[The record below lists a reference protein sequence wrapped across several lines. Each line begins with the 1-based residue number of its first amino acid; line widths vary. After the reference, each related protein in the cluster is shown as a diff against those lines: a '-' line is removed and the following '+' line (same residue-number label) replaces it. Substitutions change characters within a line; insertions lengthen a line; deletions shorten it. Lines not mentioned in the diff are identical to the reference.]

1 MSARVPGYRGVLTM
15 FFDGI
20 VSMMNPYPKPWKV
33 RVRRITQGWDGPVF
47 APQYALITMDASTG
61 GGAAGTGDYPTSD
74 RTIKAM
80 NPAHI
85 IYECLTN
92 RFWGRGLDRA
102 KIDEVT
108 FLKAAQTLHSESFGL
123 CLKWNQQTTIQ
134 GFIQSV
140 LDTIGATLYTDRST
154 GKLALSL
161 MRADYVF
168 ADLPVFD
175 TSSGLLNISEATV
188 SSPSNQISECVVTY
202 HDPVTDKDRKVKAVN
217 VAASMANP
225 GAANQVTRDYKGVPT
240 TELALRLAQRDLRMS
255 STALRRIT
263 ITLDRR
269 GWAINPGDV
278 IRVRDLARNI
288 PDSAFRVGR
297 YEDGTLTNGQI
308 KITAIQDVF
317 ALPATSFVG
326 STQNNW
332 QSPNTRPCIGRYQ
345 AFEMPYALAVRSLS
359 AADFNALTGDGAL
372 IATVMEEGQT
382 LNLAYDVALKNGA
395 SANDEVPADQ
405 SYFCGYTP

>member
-1 MSARVPGYRGVLTM
+1 MSVRVPGYRGVLTM

-20 VSMMNPYPKPWKV
+20 TTMKNPYPKPWKF

-47 APQYALITMDASTG
+47 APQYALITMDATTG
-61 GGAAGTGDYPTSD
+61 GGAAGSGEYPRSD
-74 RTIKAM
+74 RTIMAM

-85 IYECLTN
+85 VYECLTN

-102 KIDEVT
+102 KIDDVT
-108 FLKAAQTLHSESFGL
+108 FLKAAQTLHSEGFGL

-134 GFIQSV
+134 AFIQSV
-140 LDTIGATLYTDRST
+140 LDTIGATLYTDRAT

-175 TSSGLLNISEATV
+175 TSNGLLSITEATV
-188 SSPSNQISECVVTY
+188 ASPSNQVSECIVTY
-202 HDPVTDKDRKVKAVN
+202 RDPVTDKDRKVKAVN
-217 VAASMANP
+217 IAASMVNP

-240 TELALRLAQRDLRMS
+240 VELALRLAQRDLRMS
-255 STALRRIT
+255 STTLRRIG
-263 ITLDRR
+263 IVLDRR

-288 PDSAFRVGR
+288 PDTAFRVGR

-308 KITAIQDVF
+308 KITAVQDVF
-317 ALPATSFVG
+317 SLPATSFVG

-332 QSPNTRPCIGRYQ
+332 QSPNTQPCIGRFQ
-345 AFEMPYALAVRSLS
+345 AFEMPYALVVRSLS
-359 AADFNALTGDGAL
+359 AADFNALTGSGAL
-372 IATVMEEGQT
+372 FATVMEEGQT
-382 LNLAYDVALKNGA
+382 MNLSYDVALKNGP